1 MRSRLPQHEHEYG
14 ISVSALGLLK
24 IAFSALIRIKFWS
37 ALEATRLR
45 SIARQKR

>member
-1 MRSRLPQHEHEYG
+1 LPQHEHEYG
-14 ISVSALGLLK
+14 ISEWGQGL
-24 IAFSALIRIKFWS
+24 INGPNSVLIRIKFWS